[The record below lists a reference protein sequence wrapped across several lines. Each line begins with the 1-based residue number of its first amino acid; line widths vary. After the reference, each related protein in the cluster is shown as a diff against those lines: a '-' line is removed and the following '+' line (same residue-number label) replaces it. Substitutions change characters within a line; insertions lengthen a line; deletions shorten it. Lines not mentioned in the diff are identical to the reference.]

1 MENVSI
7 MLKIYK
13 LCSEV
18 SKMGKLFPNGLFG
31 NNEKYSALC
40 LTLKLMLI
48 NLQSIHFQ
56 RSPYFR
62 QKFLFLKFSPS
73 LLNSF
78 TIRIGSDGRTD
89 KQDLFLRGY
98 ASKNYG

>member
-1 MENVSI
+1 MTSVGP
-7 MLKIYK
+7 
-13 LCSEV
+13 V
-18 SKMGKLFPNGLFG
+18 FVQFG
-31 NNEKYSALC
+31 TCVESVVFE
-40 LTLKLMLI
+40 TLKLMII

-56 RSPYFR
+56 RSPSFR

-73 LLNSF
+73 LLKSF

-89 KQDLFLRGY
+89 RQDLLLRGY

>member
-1 MENVSI
+1 MTSVGP
-7 MLKIYK
+7 
-13 LCSEV
+13 V
-18 SKMGKLFPNGLFG
+18 FVQFG
-31 NNEKYSALC
+31 TCVESVVAQFVTC
-40 LTLKLMLI
+40 LIETLKLMLI